1 MSSENVPETETG
13 ENEEVDETT
22 ENAKETEKEVVVEVK
37 PEGLPDDPEVLRR
50 EIAKLRKENAAKR
63 TKNKEIEEAAKKW
76 QEHLDSQ
83 KSEMEKL
90 EDQLNLLKGENKK
103 LTLAQKQR
111 DLAKEYGVDPDLEE
125 FIVGDDLDE
134 MTEKAKK
141 LAAKSK
147 KKPADATDMR
157 AGKTSPPPQSTT
169 NWLKE
174 LMK

>member
-1 MSSENVPETETG
+1 MSSENVPETETDA
-13 ENEEVDETT
+13 NEEVEAT
-22 ENAKETEKEVVVEVK
+22 ENAKEKEVVAEMK
-37 PEGLPDDPEVLRR
+37 SEGLPDDPEVLRR

-90 EDQLNLLKGENKK
+90 QDQLNALTAENKK
-103 LTLAQKQR
+103 LALAQKQR

-147 KKPADATDMR
+147 KKPPDATDMR
-157 AGKTSPPPQSTT
+157 AGRASPPPQSTT